1 MMMQELDLNTHW
13 KTVVSTIQ
21 DGLMIVDRTGTIR
34 FVNPAL
40 ARMTGYAPAELTGM
54 PCSSL
59 NCDICEIARGPNRG
73 SWCVLFEEG
82 AIPPHRC
89 TLRRKDG
96 TSVPVLKNA
105 ALLRDAE
112 GVVLGAVETLTD
124 LTEMNRRDL
133 QIQAFTRELAD
144 QKGFQGILG
153 VSARM
158 QKVFDLL
165 ANAASS
171 GAPVLILGES
181 GTGKE
186 LAARAIHRLGPR
198 RDKPF
203 IKVNCAALN
212 EALLESELFGHVR
225 GAFTGAYR
233 DREGRFEAAHGGDIF
248 LDEIGD
254 MPLSTQVKLLR
265 VLEEKIIEKVGD
277 QRPIRVDVRVISAT
291 NRDIVE
297 LAAEGRIR
305 QDFFYRINVIPIRLP
320 PLRKR
325 IEDIPILA
333 EHFLERL
340 RKKSRRPVQGISA
353 AALECLMN
361 YSWPGNVRELKSAF
375 EYAFISCQDV
385 IIQPEHLPPEIA
397 AGKRKT
403 SPSPPPKGTTRD
415 VQKRQGLLE
424 ALQAAGGNQS
434 EAARLLGV
442 SRVTVWNRLKK
453 YGIDLEKKVTG

>member
-1 MMMQELDLNTHW
+1 MNGLDLNSHW

-40 ARMTGYAPAELTGM
+40 TKMTGYAPKEMIGM

-59 NCDICEIARGPNRG
+59 NCDVCEIARAPGRG
-73 SWCVLFEEG
+73 SWCVLFQEG

-96 TSVPVLKNA
+96 TMVPVLKNA

-112 GVVLGAVETLTD
+112 GAVIGAVETLTD
-124 LTEMNRRDL
+124 LTELKRRDL
-133 QIQAFTRELAD
+133 QIQSFTRELAD

-153 VSARM
+153 VSVRM

-171 GAPVLILGES
+171 DAPVLILGES

-248 LDEIGD
+248 LDEVGD
-254 MPLSTQVKLLR
+254 LSFSTQVKLLR
-265 VLEEKIIEKVGD
+265 VLEEKTIEKVGD
-277 QRPIRVDVRVISAT
+277 QRSIRVDVRIISAT
-291 NRDIVE
+291 NREVAQ
-297 LAAEGRIR
+297 LAAEGKIR

-340 RKKSRRPVQGISA
+340 RKKSRKPVQGISST
-353 AALECLMN
+353 ALECLMD

-375 EYAFISCQDV
+375 EYAFISCHETL
-385 IIQPEHLPPEIA
+385 IQPEHLPSEIS
-397 AGKRKT
+397 AGKKKA
-403 SPSPPPKGTTRD
+403 SPPATPKRGTRND
-415 VQKRQGLLE
+415 QKRQRLLE
-424 ALQAAGGNQS
+424 ALQAADGNQS
-434 EAARLLGV
+434 EAARILGV
-442 SRVTVWNRLKK
+442 SRVTVWNRIKK
-453 YGIDLEKKVTG
+453 YGIDLEKKVSG